1 MWRSAVAPKN
11 VAAAHR
17 PFHGAARRSRRS
29 RRCRGGGRRC
39 RSGSNPPSARSP
51 PPSRRGASTTSALYS
66 IPAGEFSDPLV
77 DIMWIIGNT
86 STGLDQPFRRR
97 GIRSGVE
104 DVASLPVVTT
114 FICSAFGV
122 AAQRRAFVP
131 KARCRTAPLG
141 GGACRPSN
149 GRTHP
154 GCHPGICN
162 RPRAPAWR
170 TLVPSMAS
178 AARMNSSQRRLP
190 KVTITEGDDLPGV
203 EPNRRPSA
211 VAGSAT
217 PQLAGQVAL
226 GAAISTRAVEFEV
239 QLVQERCRQ
248 TRLRG
253 PSVSVSALC
262 EPVDRAHVSAIRV
275 APRARGSLVGGD
287 AGTAFDSR
295 HEVFGGRWYQG
306 PEPSATPQASAA
318 LTVDSEH
325 ESGGTVHSS
334 MVTISAADTAGLE
347 PPPLPSRRT
356 FHRP

>member
-104 DVASLPVVTT
+104 NVAGLPVVTT

-122 AAQRRAFVP
+122 AAQRRALCIAGSLPNRAAQSPDVP
-131 KARCRTAPLG
+131 AAE
-141 GGACRPSN
+141 RPDA
-149 GRTHP
+149 TP
-154 GCHPGICN
+154 GSAIDHVLRRG
-162 RPRAPAWR
+162 
-170 TLVPSMAS
+170 VPSPPCGPLA
-178 AARMNSSQRRLP
+178 
-190 KVTITEGDDLPGV
+190 KEFVTVTIAGVNPGQ
-203 EPNRRPSA
+203 RPSA

-226 GAAISTRAVEFEV
+226 GAAMSTRAVEFEV
-239 QLVQERCRQ
+239 QLVQQRCQQ

-306 PEPSATPQASAA
+306 PEPSAAPQASAA

-334 MVTISAADTAGLE
+334 MVTSGAADTAGLE

-356 FHRP
+356 KFIDPDTSL